1 MLSYT
6 QGQLFIFFFIIG
18 MCIGIIYDIF
28 RVIRKNFKTKDFVTQ
43 IEDVIFLIF
52 CGALTLISII
62 ELNNGEVRFYLFI
75 AIFLGILLY
84 FLTFSKVCVIIINVI
99 VKFCKNLFKF
109 ILKIIKIL
117 YNIVKNIIKKH
128 K

>member
-62 ELNNGEVRFYLFI
+62 ELNKILFI
-75 AIFLGILLY
+75 YCNFFRNFVIF
-84 FLTFSKVCVIIINVI
+84 FDFQ
-99 VKFCKNLFKF
+99 
-109 ILKIIKIL
+109 
-117 YNIVKNIIKKH
+117 
-128 K
+128 

>member
-84 FLTFSKVCVIIINVI
+84 FLTFSKVCAIIINVI
-99 VKFCKNLFKF
+99 VKFCKNLLKF
-109 ILKIIKIL
+109 ILKITKIP

>member
-75 AIFLGILLY
+75 AIFFGILLY
-84 FLTFSKVCVIIINVI
+84 FLTFRKVCVIIIIVI

-109 ILKIIKIL
+109 ILKIIKIP

>member
-84 FLTFSKVCVIIINVI
+84 FIEKMMYKWYYKRNICIII
-99 VKFCKNLFKF
+99 
-109 ILKIIKIL
+109 L
-117 YNIVKNIIKKH
+117 YWFLALATLIGAMY
-128 K
+128 